1 MREARQ
7 ECSKVYNRGHWS
19 KAEHE
24 RFIQG
29 VQQHGRDWKK
39 VSEEVGSRS
48 SNQIRSHAQKH
59 FLKLDRKR
67 KLPSTHEECN
77 HDNCLPYSAIPNL
90 DMYLQFMQE
99 LQMIYSRPQQMFEP
113 VKIVNEN
120 GEIS

>member
-48 SNQIRSHAQKH
+48 SNQNPFACPEALSKA
-59 FLKLDRKR
+59 
-67 KLPSTHEECN
+67 
-77 HDNCLPYSAIPNL
+77 
-90 DMYLQFMQE
+90 
-99 LQMIYSRPQQMFEP
+99 RP
-113 VKIVNEN
+113 
-120 GEIS
+120 